1 MLIFVILTGNIRS
14 VVQLSFHYA
23 DCHSARCP
31 VFIMLSVIM
40 LSVVVLVVIMLC
52 AFILSGI
59 ILSIDLPIVVMLD
72 IVA

>member
-1 MLIFVILTGNIRS
+1 MLIFVIRTGNVRS

-31 VFIMLSVIM
+31 VFTM
-40 LSVVVLVVIMLC
+40 LSVVVLIVTVLC

-59 ILSIDLPIVVMLD
+59 NLSIDLPIVVMLN
-72 IVA
+72 IIA